1 MLGIIL
7 CGGQSSR
14 MGSDK
19 GMLVHEAK
27 TWAQTAME
35 KLSVL
40 NIPIKLSVNDL
51 QKSEYEKVFNP
62 ELLIVDKPDLAIKG
76 PLLGVLS
83 SHLYD
88 SGKDLF
94 LLACDLPLMETNLL
108 KELFALY
115 KQSKKYDVYI
125 FSNDREPE
133 PLCGIYSAKALKK
146 IMALQK
152 ANNLKK
158 YSMKYILS
166 QLVVCEIALHNTQKV
181 YFRNFNA
188 HADINGL

>member
-19 GMLVHEAK
+19 GLLVHEAK
-27 TWAQTAME
+27 TWAQTAFD

-40 NIPIKLSVNDL
+40 KIPIQFSVNG
-51 QKSEYEKVFNP
+51 QQQAEYAKVFSSG
-62 ELLIVDKPDLAIKG
+62 LLITDDTEVGVKG

-83 SHLYD
+83 AHLQNPHD
-88 SGKDLF
+88 DLF
-94 LLACDLPLMETNLL
+94 LLACDLPLMEPGLL
-108 KELFALY
+108 KELLAVYEKGKNFE
-115 KQSKKYDVYI
+115 VYI
-125 FSNDREPE
+125 FTNDKEAE
-133 PLCGIYSAKALKK
+133 PLCGIYTSGALKK
-146 IMALQK
+146 IAALQK
-152 ANNLKK
+152 ENKLLKF
-158 YSMKYILS
+158 SMKFILS
-166 QLVVCEIALHNTQKV
+166 QLVVCEITLPDSQKM

>member
-19 GMLVHEAK
+19 GLLVHEAK
-27 TWAQTAME
+27 TWAQTAYD
-35 KLSVL
+35 KLSGI
-40 NIPIKLSVNDL
+40 NIPIKFSVNEKQQVD
-51 QKSEYEKVFNP
+51 YAKVF
-62 ELLIVDKPDLAIKG
+62 ETEVLIVDDAALDIHG

-83 SHLYD
+83 VHLQNPD
-88 SGKDLF
+88 DDLF
-94 LLACDLPLMETNLL
+94 LLACDLPLMETNLI

-115 KQSKKYDVYI
+115 QQSKKYEAYI
-125 FSNDREPE
+125 FTNNKEQE
-133 PLCGIYSAKALKK
+133 PLCGIYTAA
-146 IMALQK
+146 ALQK
-152 ANNLKK
+152 IILLQKK
-158 YSMKYILS
+158 NQLTKHSMKFILS
-166 QLVVCEIALHNTQKV
+166 KLIVCEIALHENQKV

>member
-19 GMLVHEAK
+19 GLLVHEAK
-27 TWAQTAME
+27 TWAQTAFE
-35 KLSVL
+35 KLSAI
-40 NIPIKLSVNDL
+40 NIPIKFSVNEKQQND
-51 QKSEYEKVFNP
+51 YAKVFASDV
-62 ELLIVDKPDLAIKG
+62 LIVDNTALDIHG

-83 SHLYD
+83 AHLQNPD
-88 SGKDLF
+88 DDLF

-115 KQSKKYDVYI
+115 QQSKKYEAYI
-125 FSNDREPE
+125 FTNNKEQE
-133 PLCGIYSAKALKK
+133 PLCGIYTAAALKK
-146 IMALQK
+146 ITGLQQK
-152 ANNLKK
+152 NKLTRH
-158 YSMKYILS
+158 SMKFILS
-166 QLVVCEIALHNTQKV
+166 QMIVCEITLLDNQKA

>member
-19 GMLVHEAK
+19 GLLKHEAK
-27 TWAQTAME
+27 TWAQTAVE

-40 NIPIKLSVNDL
+40 EIPIKLSVNQL
-51 QKSEYEKVFNP
+51 QQAEYEKVFTP
-62 ELLIVDKPDLAIKG
+62 DLLIVDNASLNIKG

-83 SHLYD
+83 AHLQNPY
-88 SGKDLF
+88 KDLF
-94 LLACDLPLMETNLL
+94 LLACDLPLMESNLL

-115 KQSKKYDVYI
+115 KQSEKYDVYI
-125 FSNDREPE
+125 FTNNREPE
-133 PLCGIYSAKALKK
+133 PLCGIYTSKALKK
-146 IMALQK
+146 IIALQEAGK
-152 ANNLKK
+152 LIRH
-158 YSMKYILS
+158 SMKFILG
-166 QLVVCEIALHNTQKV
+166 QLVVCEVALQENQKA

-188 HADINGL
+188 HADLNGM

>member
-19 GMLVHEAK
+19 GLLVHEAK
-27 TWAQTAME
+27 TWAQTAFD
-35 KLSVL
+35 KLSAIH
-40 NIPIKLSVNDL
+40 IPIKFSVNEKQQHD
-51 QKSEYEKVFNP
+51 YAKVFTDDA
-62 ELLIVDKPDLAIKG
+62 LIIDDPALHING

-83 SHLYD
+83 AHLQNPND
-88 SGKDLF
+88 DLF

-115 KQSKKYDVYI
+115 QQSKKYEAYI
-125 FSNDREPE
+125 FTNSKEQE
-133 PLCGIYSAKALKK
+133 PLCGIYTAAALQK
-146 IMALQK
+146 IMALQQENK
-152 ANNLKK
+152 LTRH
-158 YSMKYILS
+158 SMKFILS
-166 QLVVCEIALHNTQKV
+166 KLIVCEIALLDNQKV

>member
-1 MLGIIL
+1 MMGIIL

-19 GMLVHEAK
+19 GLLVHEAK
-27 TWAQTAME
+27 TWAQTAFD

-40 NIPIKLSVNDL
+40 NIPIKFSVNEKQQND
-51 QKSEYEKVFNP
+51 YAKVFANDV
-62 ELLIVDKPDLAIKG
+62 LIVDNASLDIHG

-83 SHLYD
+83 AHLQNTNE
-88 SGKDLF
+88 DLF

-115 KQSKKYDVYI
+115 QQSKKYEAYI
-125 FSNDREPE
+125 FTNNKEQE
-133 PLCGIYSAKALKK
+133 PLCGIYTAA
-146 IMALQK
+146 ALQK
-152 ANNLKK
+152 IIALLKK
-158 YSMKYILS
+158 NKLTKHSMKFILS
-166 QLVVCEIALHNTQKV
+166 KLIVCEIALHENQKV

>member
-19 GMLVHEAK
+19 GLLVHEAK
-27 TWAQTAME
+27 TWAQTAFD

-40 NIPIKLSVNDL
+40 NIPIKFSVNEKQQQD
-51 QKSEYEKVFNP
+51 YAKVFANDV
-62 ELLIVDKPDLAIKG
+62 LIVDNASLDIHG

-83 SHLYD
+83 AHLQNPND
-88 SGKDLF
+88 DLF

-115 KQSKKYDVYI
+115 QQSKRYEACI
-125 FSNDREPE
+125 FTNNKEQE
-133 PLCGIYSAKALKK
+133 PLCGIYTAA
-146 IMALQK
+146 ALQK
-152 ANNLKK
+152 IITLQKK
-158 YSMKYILS
+158 NKLTKHSMKFILS
-166 QLVVCEIALHNTQKV
+166 KLIVCEIALHESQKV

>member
-19 GMLVHEAK
+19 GLLMHEAK
-27 TWAQTAME
+27 TWAQTALE

-40 NIPIKLSVNDL
+40 NIPIRLSVNEM
-51 QKSEYEKVFNP
+51 QQSEYEKVFTP
-62 ELLIVDKPDLAIKG
+62 ELLIVDNPALSIKG

-83 SHLYD
+83 AHLQNPA
-88 SGKDLF
+88 KDLF
-94 LLACDLPLMETNLL
+94 LLACDLPLMEPNLL
-108 KELFALY
+108 KELFALH

-125 FSNDREPE
+125 FTNDREPE
-133 PLCGIYSAKALKK
+133 PLCGIYTSKALKK
-146 IMALQK
+146 IIALQQDNK
-152 ANNLKK
+152 LIRH
-158 YSMKYILS
+158 SMKFILNH
-166 QLVVCEIALHNTQKV
+166 LVVCQITLQENQKV

-188 HADINGL
+188 HADVNGL

>member
-19 GMLVHEAK
+19 GLLVHEAK
-27 TWAQTAME
+27 TWAQTAFD
-35 KLSVL
+35 KLSAIH
-40 NIPIKLSVNDL
+40 IPIKFSVNEKQQHD
-51 QKSEYEKVFNP
+51 YAKVFTDDA
-62 ELLIVDKPDLAIKG
+62 LIIDDPALDING

-83 SHLYD
+83 AHLQHPND
-88 SGKDLF
+88 DLF

-115 KQSKKYDVYI
+115 QQSKKYEAYI
-125 FSNDREPE
+125 FTNSKEQE
-133 PLCGIYSAKALKK
+133 PLCGIYTAAALQK
-146 IMALQK
+146 IMALQQENK
-152 ANNLKK
+152 LTRH
-158 YSMKYILS
+158 SMKFILS
-166 QLVVCEIALHNTQKV
+166 KLIVCEIALLDNQKV